1 MNIIIAIIITAGILT
16 ALFIWIFK
24 TFSKKIETNV
34 LSKIEDSFGRAAFE
48 ALAKNSDVFLNMA
61 GDKFAGQSEANLRE
75 LTAKKELIDNTLLQ
89 MKTEL
94 EKVQNIIGSFEN
106 DRNEK
111 FGALSNGLSAQL
123 AQTEKLREITNK
135 LNAAL
140 SDTRLRGIWGQ
151 RIADDILRLVGLEE
165 GINYTQ
171 QKTMN
176 GSAKRPDFT
185 FILPGGKVINMDV
198 KFPLNNFRLYIED
211 SNETTRQNYKSQ
223 FLKDAR
229 IMIKQVITREYINP
243 DSNTLD
249 CVIVF
254 IPLEQAYSFI
264 MENDTSFMDD
274 ALKNKVI
281 VCSPWTL
288 YALLSVIRHS
298 IDIFNLERSADEILE
313 LMNVF
318 YKQWGNF
325 IGSMDKMGK
334 KIEELQ
340 KEYESLLT
348 TRKTQLEKPLQQIN
362 NLSKNKMPGREN
374 LESNGEGQFPLG
386 E

>member
-16 ALFIWIFK
+16 TFFIWIFK
-24 TFSKKIETNV
+24 SFSRKIENNI
-34 LSKIEDSFGRAAFE
+34 LSKIEDSFGRAAFD
-48 ALAKNSDVFLNMA
+48 ALSKNSDLFLNMA
-61 GDKFAGQSEANLRE
+61 GDKFTGQSEANLRE
-75 LTAKKELIDNTLLQ
+75 LAVKKELIDNTLLQ

-123 AQTEKLREITNK
+123 AQTEKLKEIANK
-135 LNAAL
+135 LNATL

-151 RIADDILRLVGLEE
+151 RIADDILRLIGLEE
-165 GINYTQ
+165 GINYIQ

-185 FILPGGKVINMDV
+185 FMLPDGKVINMDV
-198 KFPLNNFRLYIED
+198 KFPLNNFRLYIEEN
-211 SNETTRQNYKSQ
+211 NEAIRQNYKNQ

-229 IMIKQVITREYINP
+229 TMIKQVITREYINP

-298 IDIFNLERSADEILE
+298 IDIFNLEQSAHKRIEAI
-313 LMNVF
+313 NNF
-318 YKQWGNF
+318 YKQWDGYLKA
-325 IGSMDKMGK
+325 MEKVGK

-340 KEYESLLT
+340 SEYAALIT
-348 TRKTQLEKPLQQIN
+348 TRQNQLEKSLQQIAQLSTQPVIPSDTAPETERGPEDN
-362 NLSKNKMPGREN
+362 NP
-374 LESNGEGQFPLG
+374 
-386 E
+386 